1 MNYLIEQ
8 CLFPII
14 DRDECVGQGF
24 VADSFFI
31 TAAHVVIGY
40 PDSFI
45 EIGDRRIILSKEIP
59 LYIGKGDIEKDSK
72 ARDVAIYYFPNT
84 NSFLHLSPRKI
95 TNTDYLRSFCI
106 ALNHDRTTNQF
117 HKDLHI
123 LEATL
128 LNQEDGN
135 YFYCRCRRY
144 RGSSGSP
151 LIVGNEV
158 VGIMHSGDEK
168 DLCTFLKPE
177 SFMYPEGEYNG
188 GLIRWCSSPFPREE
202 PWTPEYFN
210 NKAREQIGDA
220 FE

>member
-14 DRDECVGQGF
+14 EGDECVGQGF

-31 TAAHVVIGY
+31 TAAHVVNDY

-45 EIGDRRIILSKEIP
+45 EIGDQRIILSKETPI
-59 LYIGKGDIEKDSK
+59 YIGKGDIEKDPK
-72 ARDVAIYYFPNT
+72 TKDVAIYIFPNT
-84 NSFLHLSPRKI
+84 HSFLHLSSRKI
-95 TNTDYLRSFCI
+95 ANTDYLRSFCI
-106 ALNHDRTTNQF
+106 AFNYDRTTNEY

-128 LNQEDGN
+128 LEQEEGN
-135 YFYCRCRRY
+135 YLYCKCNRY
-144 RGSSGSP
+144 QGSSGSP
-151 LIVGNEV
+151 LVVGNEV

-168 DLCTFLKPE
+168 GLCAFLKPE

-188 GLIRWCSSPFPREE
+188 CIIRWCSSPFPREE
-202 PWTPEYFN
+202 PLTPEYFN
-210 NKAREQIGDA
+210 NRAREQVGDA